1 MLSGP
6 THLLEC
12 VHCDTHIKKETLQ
25 SGNSFG
31 AVEWTDGRV
40 VMPMLPRRPSLPYWY
55 CPACN
60 TFQSVSEMK
69 KVDEIENIPR
79 LDAEADYRWKHAS
92 DIKEP
97 NWREY
102 LDGIKQWETRLEP
115 YPDWETSIRLLAWRR
130 YNDRY
135 RKKLIKQNKELNNIH
150 IDGIQTEWW
159 VEKRIEVPLQKKMIE
174 NCKTI
179 AKWLYEGDP
188 NKAMDKADIYR
199 WLSHFKNALQILKNV
214 ESLSEF
220 DDAVHLKRYNLL
232 IKLCENG
239 DPSLGVVHK

>member
-6 THLLEC
+6 THLLKC
-12 VHCDTHIKKETLQ
+12 VHCDTHIKRETLQ

-40 VMPMLPRRPSLPYWY
+40 VMPMLPRQSSLPFWF

-60 TFQSVSEMK
+60 TFQSVSDMK

-102 LDGIKQWETRLEP
+102 LDGVKLWETRLEP

-159 VEKRIEVPLQKKMIE
+159 VEKRIEVPLQKKMAE

-199 WLSHFKNALQILKNV
+199 WLRHFKNALQILQNV
-214 ESLSEF
+214 EKLSEF
-220 DDAVHLKRYNLL
+220 DDTIHLKRYHLL
-232 IKLCENG
+232 IKLCKNRA
-239 DPSLGVVHK
+239 PALGVVQ